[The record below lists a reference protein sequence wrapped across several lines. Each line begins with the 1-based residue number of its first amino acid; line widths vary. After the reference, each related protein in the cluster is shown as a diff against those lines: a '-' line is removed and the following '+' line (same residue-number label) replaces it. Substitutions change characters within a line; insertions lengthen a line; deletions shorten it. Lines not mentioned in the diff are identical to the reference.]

1 MSDLNRYEE
10 LLAKRDSEGLTREE
24 ADALGK
30 LIAEREGRPYSN
42 ADDPP
47 AEVEGERKSDPEEA
61 TRDEVETE
69 RDVDDSVLTK
79 EGQPGREV
87 DQPPQ
92 A

>member
-1 MSDLNRYEE
+1 LDRYEE

-30 LIAEREGRPYSN
+30 MIAEREGRPYGN
-42 ADDPP
+42 ADNPP
-47 AEVEGERKSDPEEA
+47 PEVEAERDSEPEEA
-61 TRDEVETE
+61 TRDEVETK
-69 RDVDDSVLTK
+69 RDIDDSVLTK

-87 DQPPQ
+87 DQPPV